1 MKERLFPLASTI
13 ATDLSLNSQV
23 TFLLVTPEGF
33 TVATRLELS
42 PSVSSALFLSRDTP
56 VTATKPDS
64 FLHER
69 TERNIITK
77 NIVLERDLLSIA
89 IFYAGNFPNP
99 NGTKKR
105 RGSYTLAHPECGPW
119 RAYQKDKQ
127 CSQPTSGMI

>member
-42 PSVSSALFLSRDTP
+42 SSVSSALFLSRDTP

-99 NGTKKR
+99 NGTKKDVGVIPLLILSAGLGEPTR
-105 RGSYTLAHPECGPW
+105 RISNVASPRQG
-119 RAYQKDKQ
+119 
-127 CSQPTSGMI
+127 